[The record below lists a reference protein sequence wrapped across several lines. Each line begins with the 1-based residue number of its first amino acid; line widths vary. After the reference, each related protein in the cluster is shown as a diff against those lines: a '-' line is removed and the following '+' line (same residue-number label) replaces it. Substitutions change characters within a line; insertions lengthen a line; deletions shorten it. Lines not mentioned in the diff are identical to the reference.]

1 MGKEGV
7 VIGYHAVEDLLKSG
21 VTIGKVYVNSK
32 ADILKGYGGA
42 EY

>member
-1 MGKEGV
+1 MSKDGV
-7 VIGYHAVEDLLKSG
+7 VIGFHAVEELLERG
-21 VTIGKVYVNSK
+21 VTVGKVYVNSK